1 MPAMPHGQYV
11 FSQLMDHM
19 PLTTFRRC
27 VVRYNG
33 ERKVK
38 HFSCLD
44 QLRCLA
50 FAQLTWRESLRDIEA
65 CLNAQASK
73 LYRLGFRAPY
83 IARNTMSNAN
93 AVRDWRIYADFAQH
107 LIGMARDLYA
117 GDTLPG
123 LEVLDTVYALDS
135 STIDL
140 CLSVFPWAPFKST
153 KAAIKLHTLLD
164 LRGSIPSFIYISDGK
179 MHDVKVL
186 DLLQPEPGA
195 FYVMDRG
202 YLDFERLARLD
213 NAGSFFV
220 TRAKS
225 NTQVR
230 RRYSRPVDRSTG
242 LVCDQTV
249 VLTGYYTR
257 KGFDSPLRRV
267 KFNDPETGKTLVFL
281 SNNFAL
287 PAMTIAKL
295 YKYRWRVELFFKWI
309 KQHLR
314 IKAFFGET
322 ENAVKTQIWS
332 AVCVYVLVAI
342 VKKRLAIK
350 DSLYEMLQIL
360 SLTLFEKTQ
369 LLSLFVDIPSEN
381 SDPIAN
387 NQLNLF
393 D

>member
-1 MPAMPHGQYV
+1 MPHGQYV

-27 VVRYNG
+27 VVRYKG

-73 LYRLGFRAPY
+73 LYRLGFRAPH

-123 LEVLDTVYALDS
+123 LEGLDTVYALDS

-249 VLTGYYTR
+249 VLTGHYTR
-257 KGFDSPLRRV
+257 KGFDSSLRRV

-350 DSLYEMLQIL
+350 ASLYEMLQIL

-369 LLSLFVDIPSEN
+369 LLRLFVDIPSEN